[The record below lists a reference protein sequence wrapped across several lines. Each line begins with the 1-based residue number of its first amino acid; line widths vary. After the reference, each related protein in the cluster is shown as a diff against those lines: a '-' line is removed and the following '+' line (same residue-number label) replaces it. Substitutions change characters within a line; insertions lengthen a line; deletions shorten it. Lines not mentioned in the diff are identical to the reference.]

1 MLWIHFVGLGQFQN
15 TAKYFTFLLFVS
27 NIFDP
32 QKAKKKYNNLFEPI
46 ICIFQ
51 FLELNQ
57 HFQISTSRAFWSS
70 YNVQYFEN
78 YWSNT
83 EGMDTRIGHI
93 IKINNNQKKKIH
105 KLRTA
110 FPVVES
116 NIITYYLKRKV
127 SYYKTYNS
135 LPLRH

>member
-1 MLWIHFVGLGQFQN
+1 MFLTHKMQRRN
-15 TAKYFTFLLFVS
+15 TTTSLSQLFVS
-27 NIFDP
+27 SSSWSLKP
-32 QKAKKKYNNLFEPI
+32 T
-46 ICIFQ
+46 
-51 FLELNQ
+51 FLD
-57 HFQISTSRAFWSS
+57 ITSRTFWFS

-93 IKINNNQKKKIH
+93 IKINNNQKKK
-105 KLRTA
+105 KPTNWTA

-116 NIITYYLKRKV
+116 NIITYYLERKV

-135 LPLRH
+135 LPLQH

>member
-32 QKAKKKYNNLFEPI
+32 QNAKKKYNNLFEPI

-57 HFQISTSRAFWSS
+57 HFQISTSRTFWSS
-70 YNVQYFEN
+70 YIVQYFEN

-93 IKINNNQKKKIH
+93 IKINNDQKKNPQIENCFSSSGKQH
-105 KLRTA
+105 HNLL
-110 FPVVES
+110 
-116 NIITYYLKRKV
+116 LKEKGV
-127 SYYKTYNS
+127 LLQN
-135 LPLRH
+135 L

>member
-32 QKAKKKYNNLFEPI
+32 QNAKKKYNNLFEPI

-57 HFQISTSRAFWSS
+57 HF
-70 YNVQYFEN
+70 
-78 YWSNT
+78 
-83 EGMDTRIGHI
+83 
-93 IKINNNQKKKIH
+93 
-105 KLRTA
+105 
-110 FPVVES
+110 
-116 NIITYYLKRKV
+116 
-127 SYYKTYNS
+127 
-135 LPLRH
+135 